1 MSDEGPDKREEL
13 EGTML
18 TDVLSTGINAAIFS
32 NPALLLAGIVPLVVD
47 GIKWSSSQKSIK

>member
-1 MSDEGPDKREEL
+1 MSDDGADKREEL

-18 TDVLSTGINAAIFS
+18 TDVLSTGLNAVIFS

>member
-1 MSDEGPDKREEL
+1 MSDDGVDEREEL

-18 TDVLSTGINAAIFS
+18 NDVLTTGLNAVIFS

>member
-1 MSDEGPDKREEL
+1 MSDDGPDEREEL

-18 TDVLSTGINAAIFS
+18 TDVLSTGLNAVIFS

>member
-18 TDVLSTGINAAIFS
+18 TDVLSTGINAAILS
-32 NPALLLAGIVPLVVD
+32 NPALLLAGIIPLVVD

>member
-1 MSDEGPDKREEL
+1 
-13 EGTML
+13 ML
-18 TDVLSTGINAAIFS
+18 TDVLSTGLNAVIFS

>member
-18 TDVLSTGINAAIFS
+18 TDVLSTGLNAVILS
-32 NPALLLAGIVPLVVD
+32 NPALLLGGIIPLVVD
-47 GIKWSSSQKSIK
+47 GIKWASSQKSIK

>member
-1 MSDEGPDKREEL
+1 MSDDGPDEREEL
-13 EGTML
+13 EGTLL
-18 TDVLSTGINAAIFS
+18 TDVLSTGLNAVIFS

>member
-1 MSDEGPDKREEL
+1 MSDDGVDERKEL

-18 TDVLSTGINAAIFS
+18 TDVLTTGLNAVIFS
-32 NPALLLAGIVPLVVD
+32 NPALLLGGIVPLVVD